1 MLAAFLRNDNDPAL
15 ATVAVMS
22 GGLFNVF
29 GDWIFVFP
37 FYGTHVGN
45 SWNCADS
52 DPHLCCVVF
61 APAIQHFFD
70 LLFSG
75 DLAAGDLLYC
85 FRCEGAGH

>member
-37 FYGTHVGN
+37 CKMG
-45 SWNCADS
+45 
-52 DPHLCCVVF
+52 
-61 APAIQHFFD
+61 
-70 LLFSG
+70 
-75 DLAAGDLLYC
+75 LY
-85 FRCEGAGH
+85 GAGLATVIGSCISFCVMLTHFVRRGNTLHLVKITDFFINSIKFAW